1 MFTKI
6 SISTSLA
13 GLLGHRLLS
22 VGEDSVAESFRQGE
36 FTAYEAQEDEPVRLP
51 RAEDLNQILNFA
63 LGMSLTTDLVK

>member
-22 VGEDSVAESFRQGE
+22 AGEDSVVESFRQEE
-36 FTAYEAQEDEPVRLP
+36 FSAYEAQEEEPVRLP
-51 RAEDLNQILNFA
+51 RAEDLNQILTFV
-63 LGMSLTTDLVK
+63 LGMALSTDLAK